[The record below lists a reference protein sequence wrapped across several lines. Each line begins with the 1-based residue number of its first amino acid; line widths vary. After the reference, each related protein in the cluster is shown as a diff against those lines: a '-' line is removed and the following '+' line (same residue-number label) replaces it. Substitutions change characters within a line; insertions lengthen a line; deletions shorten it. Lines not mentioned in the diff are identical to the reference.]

1 MADGRRPPDWRD
13 RMRGGRPARQTAHR
27 HPVYGGQAR
36 RDRQTLPYII
46 GFALVVAAIAAF
58 LYVGLNWATGQSR
71 VAALASPPTNTPIR
85 VVAPVPSPSPSPV
98 EQTYIVQAGDNPAS
112 IAQKF
117 RVKTEDLMAANDIDD
132 PGKLQIGQ
140 TLKIPSNAP
149 PSR

>member
-13 RMRGGRPARQTAHR
+13 RFRGGRPARQAHR

-36 RDRQTLPYII
+36 RDRQTGPYII
-46 GFALVVAAIAAF
+46 GFVVVVVAIA
-58 LYVGLNWATGQSR
+58 
-71 VAALASPPTNTPIR
+71 

-117 RVKTEDLMAANDIDD
+117 RVKTEDLMAVNNIDD

-140 TLKIPSNAP
+140 TLKIPSTSGPATKP
-149 PSR
+149 

>member
-1 MADGRRPPDWRD
+1 MANGRRPLDWRD
-13 RMRGGRPARQTAHR
+13 RLRGGRPARQAHR

-36 RDRQTLPYII
+36 RERQQGPYII
-46 GFALVVAAIAAF
+46 GFILVVAALAGF

-112 IAQKF
+112 IAQRF
-117 RVKTEDLMAANDIDD
+117 RIKTEDLMAANNIED
-132 PGKLQIGQ
+132 PSKLQIGQ
-140 TLKIPSNAP
+140 TLKIPSSAP
-149 PSR
+149 AKP